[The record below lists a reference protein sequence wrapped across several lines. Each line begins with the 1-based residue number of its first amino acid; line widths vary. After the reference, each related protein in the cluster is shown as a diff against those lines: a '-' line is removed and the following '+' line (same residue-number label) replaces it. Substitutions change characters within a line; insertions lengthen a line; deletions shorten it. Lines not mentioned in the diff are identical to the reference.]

1 MVSFATRWLSA
12 LRGPPFKAPQRP
24 VTDKHGEEGWGSVCR
39 KAPSQVT
46 LGIRGHTAAFPSGSL
61 SPPAVVSI

>member
-12 LRGPPFKAPQRP
+12 LRGPPFKSPQRP
-24 VTDKHGEEGWGSVCR
+24 VTDKHSEQGWGNVCR

-46 LGIRGHTAAFPSGSL
+46 LGIRGRKAAFPSGSL
-61 SPPAVVSI
+61 SPTAAVSI